1 MSVPDNNIK
10 NVFEQREEALLERG
24 NEKSSSRIG
33 RLLINALSSSCCVAS
48 EKREENSCAV
58 VTVIVQM
65 RTLLREAFA

>member
-48 EKREENSCAV
+48 ENREENSCAV